1 MNLLTLTPTSMS
13 INQRI
18 KNAFWRISDRG
29 TDILHLQEIKP
40 FEHEVVEFGDERV
53 NAAVKYHNEKWFHTE
68 LVART
73 TNVTVEPQCGYAV
86 RGLRTIVDASIR
98 TEDNLPSPLPIL
110 KATFRPRWNLKKAI
124 LFDGSM
130 GINYFHLLSDVLHKL
145 YVLEEYT
152 EIDGPVLV
160 GQTVW
165 TKPFFQYL
173 IRETSLSRYDWQQIT
188 QPIHVQEL
196 WISRP
201 MPYAKK
207 HWLKTKSILIQKNV
221 PLKDSKAIFIN
232 RSKATT
238 RHIINFDAIEPIL
251 KKLGVSVIDPGSMNV
266 REQAEL
272 YNSATHVIGIHGA
285 GMANVVFC
293 NHEKVKVLELCSNNR
308 IGTQYYWLCTALG
321 INWDMMLGGQARND
335 QSFELNPKE
344 FEARLAQFL
353 AS

>member
-1 MNLLTLTPTSMS
+1 MILLTLTPLRMS

-18 KNAFWRISDRG
+18 KNAFWRISNDG
-29 TDILHLQEIKP
+29 VETLHLKEIKP
-40 FEHEVVEFGDERV
+40 FEHEVVEFRDERV

-86 RGLRTIVDASIR
+86 RGLRTIVGASIR

-110 KATFRPRWNLKKAI
+110 KATFRSGWKLKKAI

-152 EIDGPVLV
+152 EIDCPVLV
-160 GQTVW
+160 GRTVW

-207 HWLKTKSILIQKNV
+207 HWLKTKSIFIQKNV
-221 PLKDSKAIFIN
+221 ALKDSKAIFIN
-232 RSKATT
+232 RSKNTT
-238 RHIINFDAIEPIL
+238 RHITNFNAVEPIL
-251 KKLGVSVIDPGSMNV
+251 NKLGVSVIDPGSMNV

-285 GMANVVFC
+285 GMTNVVFC
-293 NHEKVKVLELCSNNR
+293 DHEKVKVLELCSNNR

-321 INWDMMLGGQARND
+321 INWDMMLGSKANAD
-335 QSFELNPKE
+335 QSFELDPIG
-344 FEARLAQFL
+344 FEKRIREFL